1 MPFVTVDM
9 LEGRTPSQKKQAVE
23 GITEVLT
30 GIGVPRDAIWVLIN
44 DHPAS
49 NWAQGGKLLSEK

>member
-9 LEGRTPSQKKQAVE
+9 LEGRTPAQKKKVVE
-23 GITEVLT
+23 GITEVLA
-30 GIGVPRDAIWVLIN
+30 GIGVPRDATWVLIN